1 MRRVGIFGT
10 IALGLLGLVRLELLV
25 VIGVNAVGIDKICIK
40 QAASHV
46 GFRHWQLVLLVQVLQ
61 HNHHTEIKA
70 VTTTSGM
77 GRSLILTNKDNSLV
91 LHVCN
96 LPF

>member
-40 QAASHV
+40 EAASHV

-61 HNHHTEIKA
+61 HYTHGEEGRYYHLWHGAFPHTYQ
-70 VTTTSGM
+70 
-77 GRSLILTNKDNSLV
+77 
-91 LHVCN
+91 
-96 LPF
+96 